1 MASTIN
7 EFPST
12 GDEIRKSFL
21 DFYERKAHKV
31 IPSSS
36 LIPED
41 PTVLLT
47 IAGMLPFK
55 SVFLGLKERPSE
67 RATSSQ
73 KCIRTNDIENVGITA
88 RHHTFFEMLGNF
100 SFGDYFKED
109 AIKWAWELVT
119 NVYNLDPKNI
129 VVSIYYKDEESKAI
143 WEKVVGVETSRI
155 IKLDEKDNFWSSGPT
170 GPCGPCSELYYDFY
184 PERGTNNIDLEDDD
198 RFIEFYNLV
207 FMQHN
212 RDINGNLTDLASK
225 NIDTGMGLER
235 MAQILQNKKNNY
247 ETDLIFPI
255 IKKASEIA
263 NIDYQTSTDSKKTSL
278 KILGDHT
285 RAVIHLISD
294 GVVASNLGRG
304 YILRRLLRRMIRH
317 GRLLGVRKN
326 FLMELAA
333 VGIQMMKE
341 TYPELDIN
349 ADRILKDI
357 DIEELRFLE
366 TLERGEKL
374 INEFLISGEKIMS
387 GLKAFELYDTYGFPL
402 ELTKEIL
409 EENNIQI
416 DLQGFEKEMDSQRER
431 AKASSQNIDLTLKGS
446 IERDIELFDKTIF
459 NGYQSLNSLGK
470 IQGIFIDSNS
480 VTNASEG
487 QYVQIILDQTSFYG
501 ESGGQVGDVGVIISD
516 NAEILIDKVIRKKG
530 VFLHCGKVLQ
540 GVLSLNQSVETK
552 VDQFSRAKA
561 EANHTATHLL
571 QSALKIIVD
580 KSVSQRGSLVAF
592 NKLRFDFNASK
603 PVSTVQIAE
612 VETLVNKWIME
623 NHPVVVKNMQKD
635 DALEAGAL
643 AMFGEKYGDI
653 VRVVD
658 MPGVSM
664 ELCGGTHVKRTSELG
679 CFKIISEVGI
689 SSGIRRIEAL
699 SGQSVLNFLS
709 ERSLLVN
716 QLSELLKSNP
726 KQLFER
732 VNILQSELIVKN
744 KEIKKIKEELASY
757 KYSSLVNSV
766 ENFGQCSILVSELN
780 DLEGNL
786 MQTSALNLT
795 SKLGDN
801 SVVILGGVP
810 DKSNKKLLFV
820 ISLGSILVSN
830 GLHAGKLINKI
841 AGICSGGGGG
851 KANFAQAGANN
862 SEKLH
867 EALNFARGFLR
878 SELNNY
884 LDK

>member
-73 KCIRTNDIENVGITA
+73 KCIRTNDIENVGKTA

-129 VVSIYYKDEESKAI
+129 VVSIYYKDEESKEI
-143 WEKVVGVETSRI
+143 WEKVVGVETSKI

-255 IKKASEIA
+255 IKKAADIA

-278 KILGDHT
+278 KILGDHA

-317 GRLLGVRKN
+317 GRLLGIRKN
-326 FLMELAA
+326 FLMELAL

-341 TYPELDIN
+341 TYPELDMN

-459 NGYQSLNSLGK
+459 NGYQSLNSFGK
-470 IQGIFIDSNS
+470 ILGIFIDSNS

-487 QYVQIILDQTSFYG
+487 QYVQMILDQTSFYG

-530 VFLHCGKVLQ
+530 VFLHCGTVLK
-540 GVLSLNQSVETK
+540 GVISLNQSVETK
-552 VDQFSRAKA
+552 VNQLNRAKA

-592 NKLRFDFNASK
+592 NKLRFDFNASQ

-612 VETLVNKWIME
+612 IETLVNKWIME
-623 NHPVVVKNMQKD
+623 NHPVVVKSMRKD

-732 VNILQSELIVKN
+732 VNILQSELIIKN

-757 KYSSLVNSV
+757 KYSSLLNSV

-862 SEKLH
+862 SEKLN

>member
-1 MASTIN
+1 M
-7 EFPST
+7 
-12 GDEIRKSFL
+12 
-21 DFYERKAHKV
+21 
-31 IPSSS
+31 
-36 LIPED
+36 
-41 PTVLLT
+41 
-47 IAGMLPFK
+47 
-55 SVFLGLKERPSE
+55 
-67 RATSSQ
+67 
-73 KCIRTNDIENVGITA
+73 
-88 RHHTFFEMLGNF
+88 
-100 SFGDYFKED
+100 
-109 AIKWAWELVT
+109 
-119 NVYNLDPKNI
+119 
-129 VVSIYYKDEESKAI
+129 
-143 WEKVVGVETSRI
+143 
-155 IKLDEKDNFWSSGPT
+155 
-170 GPCGPCSELYYDFY
+170 
-184 PERGTNNIDLEDDD
+184 
-198 RFIEFYNLV
+198 
-207 FMQHN
+207 
-212 RDINGNLTDLASK
+212 
-225 NIDTGMGLER
+225 
-235 MAQILQNKKNNY
+235 
-247 ETDLIFPI
+247 
-255 IKKASEIA
+255 
-263 NIDYQTSTDSKKTSL
+263 
-278 KILGDHT
+278 
-285 RAVIHLISD
+285 
-294 GVVASNLGRG
+294 
-304 YILRRLLRRMIRH
+304 
-317 GRLLGVRKN
+317 
-326 FLMELAA
+326 
-333 VGIQMMKE
+333 
-341 TYPELDIN
+341 
-349 ADRILKDI
+349 
-357 DIEELRFLE
+357 
-366 TLERGEKL
+366 
-374 INEFLISGEKIMS
+374 
-387 GLKAFELYDTYGFPL
+387 
-402 ELTKEIL
+402 
-409 EENNIQI
+409 
-416 DLQGFEKEMDSQRER
+416 
-431 AKASSQNIDLTLKGS
+431 
-446 IERDIELFDKTIF
+446 
-459 NGYQSLNSLGK
+459 
-470 IQGIFIDSNS
+470 
-480 VTNASEG
+480 
-487 QYVQIILDQTSFYG
+487 
-501 ESGGQVGDVGVIISD
+501 
-516 NAEILIDKVIRKKG
+516 
-530 VFLHCGKVLQ
+530 
-540 GVLSLNQSVETK
+540 
-552 VDQFSRAKA
+552 DQFSRAKA

-612 VETLVNKWIME
+612 IETLVNKWIME
-623 NHPVVVKNMQKD
+623 NHPVVITNMQKD

-757 KYSSLVNSV
+757 KYSSLLNSV

-780 DLEGNL
+780 DLEGDL

-862 SEKLH
+862 SEKLN
-867 EALNFARGFLR
+867 EALNFARRFLR